1 MKEIRVYFIYVSFL
15 EDIKFLLFI
24 LILFMPTLD
33 NSGCR
38 ICSLVFSDKALLFY
52 KSEFCFGLA
61 FFFNFKKN
69 IVLYLIF
76 FFSLEKCFPLI

>member
-15 EDIKFLLFI
+15 EDIKILLFI

-33 NSGCR
+33 NSGRR
-38 ICSLVFSDKALLFY
+38 ICSLVFSNKALLSY

-61 FFFNFKKN
+61 FFF
-69 IVLYLIF
+69 LI
-76 FFSLEKCFPLI
+76 